1 MTPITSFYF
10 RNPWE
15 PLGILGTY
23 CSWKSNFILGTLGI
37 CMNPGN
43 PMYRNCM
50 TPVIT
55 WNPLKLLRILWVLWT
70 ILLVLNSVKNC
81 VCKHNQ
87 SKMNMD
93 EPSWTFMNYDRTKRY
108 FSSENK
114 RIYLFLLRKEHID
127 LKFLEKL
134 ICKRISLWIL
144 LTYLKKWF
152 LFQIKEENGLGISHR
167 TPSRNTST
175 KRERSLSEKQG
186 RNAKER
192 TNQNGKTEE
201 QWHW

>member
-37 CMNPGN
+37 SMNPGN

-127 LKFLEKL
+127 LKFLEKSMYRCYL
-134 ICKRISLWIL
+134 RKDSLLAFLGDRSIYFNVTYISFSDHNEI
-144 LTYLKKWF
+144 
-152 LFQIKEENGLGISHR
+152 IS
-167 TPSRNTST
+167 
-175 KRERSLSEKQG
+175 
-186 RNAKER
+186 
-192 TNQNGKTEE
+192 
-201 QWHW
+201 